1 MTTEFPYRAE
11 AAPGGQTIFRPVAK
25 AAFHGLNGRV
35 VTQLLYIDSGAD
47 HTLLPYRLGKYL
59 GLDQLGGEVQ
69 EIHGINGSVG
79 IIYAVMET
87 ELAGLR
93 FPVNVA
99 WAQLEEVPP
108 LLGRAGVFDHFDI
121 TFQQTRRLV
130 LFRPLSS

>member
-1 MTTEFPYRAE
+1 MLGLVGWSGGRGSCSGHRYP
-11 AAPGGQTIFRPVAK
+11 AAIEK
-25 AAFHGLNGRV
+25 M
-35 VTQLLYIDSGAD
+35 IGARFD
-47 HTLLPYRLGKYL
+47 DA
-59 GLDQLGGEVQ
+59 LDQLGGEVQ

-79 IIYAVMET
+79 IIYAVMDT

-121 TFQQTRRLV
+121 TFQQARHVV
-130 LFRPLSS
+130 LFRPLSG